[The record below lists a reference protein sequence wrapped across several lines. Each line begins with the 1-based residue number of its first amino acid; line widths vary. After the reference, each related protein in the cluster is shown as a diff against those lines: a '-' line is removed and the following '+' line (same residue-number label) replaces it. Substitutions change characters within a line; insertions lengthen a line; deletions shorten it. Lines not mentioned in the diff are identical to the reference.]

1 MVCIGSDLD
10 TRHPSYNRRTRSPRK
25 GQIVRQKG
33 DNVSSLPFV
42 VQMVY
47 MDTNYIGEYKRGK
60 IYPNQ
65 LLRQRGDRFLFRQ
78 DIFVLETLSVSVCHL
93 SCGGDTDDIADW
105 FA

>member
-1 MVCIGSDLD
+1 MAKYFEIPYLYSGSGMVCVGSDLD
-10 TRHPSYNRRTRSPRK
+10 TRHPSYNRRTRSPREK
-25 GQIVRQKG
+25 ARFVRQKG

-65 LLRQRGDRFLFRQ
+65 LPR
-78 DIFVLETLSVSVCHL
+78 
-93 SCGGDTDDIADW
+93 
-105 FA
+105 